1 MEILYALVAL
11 AALSA
16 GVSAAPVVSL
26 PDGRVSGV
34 NERSAKGRDF
44 FAYYGIPYAKPPL
57 DKLKLKDP
65 VRADKWVGTRDGS
78 KMPPPCVQVPVDHVL
93 LGLPITLDDIVGE
106 EDCLYLNVFTPKKK
120 KPDEK
125 LPVMVYIHGGAFFVG
140 GAHEYLPHVLMNH
153 DIVLVV
159 IQYRLGTLGF
169 MSTEDMVMPGNF
181 GMKDQV
187 MALRWVQENIH
198 SFGGDADRVT
208 IFGES
213 AGGASVHLHVLSP
226 MSKGLFARAIL
237 QSGSALAPWAVGEKF
252 RQGAFLTSRVV
263 RCPKCILTKDVTFCM
278 QLTDGKE
285 VASAVKNFTEWFIF
299 PVRMVPRVDG
309 DFLPDEPAT
318 LMRRGKY
325 NRVDIMAGVTRDEG
339 GMVTYPLF
347 SGESMVRA
355 LEENF
360 THFGPVSL
368 GFQDEEDPVALATR
382 VYKHYLGD
390 IVFDEQHSDQ
400 LTRAYSD
407 VHFNLPHDL
416 TSQIFARDPGT
427 KIYRYELKHR
437 SQLSFGDIYDMSLG
451 KNWITHADDLY
462 YLFRGG
468 PLFAPD
474 SPPDRPGDLQD
485 EDDLRL
491 RDIITAMWT
500 NFAATGNP
508 TPDDSLGFTW
518 EAATES
524 NFRHLALKPSP
535 EMEDDQR
542 QEIRRFLT
550 SLPTRVN
557 RLLRPDRIPQE
568 EEDDPTTRATQD
580 EL

>member
-1 MEILYALVAL
+1 MKKAEEREREREREKRETHCESTLTRL
-11 AALSA
+11 AVTLSLEQREDDTSRYHWKPLQNGDPVRPRGFGSA
-16 GVSAAPVVSL
+16 VSRCQRAPVVSL

-226 MSKGLFARAIL
+226 MSKVCRQYALLRMRSLTKEACSLRAIL
-237 QSGSALAPWAVGEKF
+237 QSGRSRSVAVGEKF

-285 VASAVKNFTEWFIF
+285 VAS
-299 PVRMVPRVDG
+299 G
-309 DFLPDEPAT
+309 
-318 LMRRGKY
+318 
-325 NRVDIMAGVTRDEG
+325 
-339 GMVTYPLF
+339 
-347 SGESMVRA
+347 SS
-355 LEENF
+355 
-360 THFGPVSL
+360 
-368 GFQDEEDPVALATR
+368 
-382 VYKHYLGD
+382 
-390 IVFDEQHSDQ
+390 
-400 LTRAYSD
+400 
-407 VHFNLPHDL
+407 
-416 TSQIFARDPGT
+416 
-427 KIYRYELKHR
+427 
-437 SQLSFGDIYDMSLG
+437 
-451 KNWITHADDLY
+451 
-462 YLFRGG
+462 
-468 PLFAPD
+468 
-474 SPPDRPGDLQD
+474 SPCGWS
-485 EDDLRL
+485 
-491 RDIITAMWT
+491 A
-500 NFAATGNP
+500 
-508 TPDDSLGFTW
+508 
-518 EAATES
+518 
-524 NFRHLALKPSP
+524 
-535 EMEDDQR
+535 
-542 QEIRRFLT
+542 
-550 SLPTRVN
+550 
-557 RLLRPDRIPQE
+557 
-568 EEDDPTTRATQD
+568 
-580 EL
+580 